1 MGQRGL
7 PDTGDVLNQEMAA
20 CQQADDRHLDHLWF
34 PFDDLR
40 DIVL

>member
-1 MGQRGL
+1 
-7 PDTGDVLNQEMAA
+7 MAT

-34 PFDDLR
+34 PFNDLR